1 MRLAKEVVNDGDQ
14 DSLKGPL
21 YVLELMQT
29 RDKMLPINE
38 IKWSHAYQVVSAAC
52 GVVPGTDLTIQHLV
66 KRGLLKLNG
75 SLPSGICLLI
85 RLPGTAA
92 RRRRWRGSMA

>member
-38 IKWSHAYQVVSAAC
+38 IKWSHAYQLSGLGGLRRRPWHGPDHPAPGEAGPAQAERVPAFRDQLGLSVRHAAC
-52 GVVPGTDLTIQHLV
+52 EHV
-66 KRGLLKLNG
+66 
-75 SLPSGICLLI
+75 
-85 RLPGTAA
+85 
-92 RRRRWRGSMA
+92 